1 MWCAP
6 YPWHRHHWR
15 RYLTDD
21 EKRERRERRRKREV
35 ESLERYRES
44 LQHELTGVNE
54 RLAQLT
60 TPESE

>member
-6 YPWHRHHWR
+6 HPWLRPRWR
-15 RYLTDD
+15 RYLTED
-21 EKRERRERRRKREV
+21 EKRELRDRHRKREI

-44 LQHELTGVNE
+44 LQNELTGVNE